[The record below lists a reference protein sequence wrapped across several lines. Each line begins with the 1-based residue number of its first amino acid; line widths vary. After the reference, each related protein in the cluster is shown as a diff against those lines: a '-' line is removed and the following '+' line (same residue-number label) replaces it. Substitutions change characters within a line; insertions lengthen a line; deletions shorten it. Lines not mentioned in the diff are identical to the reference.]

1 MWGAMVMEDVEFIFY
16 FLTQKNSKLFM
27 SDDGGEM

>member
-1 MWGAMVMEDVEFIFY
+1 MWGAMVMEDVGIYLLFSH
-16 FLTQKNSKLFM
+16 TKKSKLFM